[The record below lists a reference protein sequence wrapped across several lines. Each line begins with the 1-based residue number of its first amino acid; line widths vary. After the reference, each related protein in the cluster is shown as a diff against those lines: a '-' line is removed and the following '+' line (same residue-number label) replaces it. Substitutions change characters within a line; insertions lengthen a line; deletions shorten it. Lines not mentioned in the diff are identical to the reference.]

1 MARWMPSCAT
11 AAICAALAAMPDEAG
26 AHPPIFTDAESEERA
41 DELSKRG
48 NALSREGRLAEAVD
62 AYRSSFKISESYA
75 VAANLGT
82 LELKLARYR
91 DSAEHLAFALRVSPF
106 DAKPAVTAALRTAL
120 AYAKAHVG
128 VLKIR
133 VTVEGTDTVLDGRR
147 LDGFDLGS
155 EVYVEPGIHTITAS
169 RPGYAAARR
178 VTDVR
183 AGARVGVELA
193 LAPLPTLLG
202 STAVEPGPMPL
213 AAVESAGAAHTPLL
227 VVGASAA
234 TLGIAMGVI
243 FTVAANGKASRVAS
257 LQDQPCG
264 PASSCADIAG
274 QRATQRAFAHTATGS
289 FIAAGALVL
298 GTTGLATWPRM
309 IPALRARA
317 APVITAEWSGL
328 VVEGDF

>member
-133 VTVEGTDTVLDGRR
+133 VTVEGAETMLDGRR

-169 RPGYAAARR
+169 RP
-178 VTDVR
+178 VR